1 LAPHLAVAEVGS
13 GGGRVGALVAPKVQ
27 RLLCFDISEEML
39 KMARRSLEDLGPGDT
54 LRIPRAGAMSR
65 WAIYI
70 DLSIHTHAHTL
81 ILQYAFGLFMV
92 GLGNRKGFSNRM
104 PLRIWILFR
113 KLKWWEVELDECRI
127 DRFDGHAKAFC
138 FWVRGP
144 RRSLQK
150 FNCFVHEIISI
161 SVQF

>member
-1 LAPHLAVAEVGS
+1 MAEVGS